1 MAEFKLGRIRF
12 VWKNEWVTSTTYYKD
27 DVVRFG
33 GKIYI
38 CVEGHESSPDFFTD
52 FDIVPPKWN
61 LVSDGQS
68 WKGTWTTSTS
78 YIIDDIVSYGA
89 RLYICTANHTSQ
101 ALAADGLEADIANWT
116 VFAEGLNWTGDWTVE
131 TSYKINDVVKYG
143 SSVYVANTAHTSQ
156 ALAADGLEAD
166 IANWDLFNQGIDYKY
181 EWVTGT
187 RYKVNDVIR
196 YGAGL
201 WVCTTAHTAS
211 AAFGTDSANWEKFVE
226 GFQFEGEW
234 DAYTP
239 YQEGDVVRYGGNTYI
254 AKTSNVEKKPAQEAV
269 DWEIFSQGIRFL
281 GEWGEDSSS
290 YEYRVGEL
298 VRQGGY
304 TYICIQDHSNQ
315 QPPNATYWNRL
326 NSGLDWRGEWLDDQE
341 YFLGDVVRYG
351 ANTYVCVGG
360 HISEGDDFS
369 TETKIEPGGGAQNSR
384 PDLDTSGTYW
394 NILAIGKEEDVLT
407 TTGDL
412 VYYTG
417 SAPARLPIGT
427 DGQVLTVGA
436 NNLPEWATLGSAEDV
451 YWVAEHGVD
460 SPSPIYGKTIDRP
473 FKTIRYACEQ
483 VEKGAKNPNAARLLE
498 LNRQFIQREIV
509 EWTDY
514 QITNNIAPFTT
525 SFAYQSAKCERDMG
539 FIVDA
544 LIWDITH
551 GGNAKSREAA
561 LSYVNDTAGSPYL
574 TQKDETKASINYGLT
589 VIEAVL
595 NQTAPSTNYQV
606 ANGDNS
612 TAIVE
617 QYTETGLQAET
628 VLSDCTALV
637 KIITDAIT
645 AGVADDIPAE
655 DWPTTLIR
663 VSTGRYYEVLPIIV
677 PRETCVMGDELR
689 ATNVNARTKYNQA
702 DQLTPASD
710 AKFSFEGIKRMEKVL
725 NDVVRGYTVE
735 KTTGNTLTQVS
746 EYPLAEAP
754 QETAVGKLARVIRRN
769 IDFGVNQKLEY
780 EHIAIDQFSDS
791 ADGYGRDLIR
801 ANQQFILDEMMA
813 YLADAD
819 DGYPDLKYSRTKCR
833 RDASFIIDSV
843 LYDLTYGGNWQSV
856 EAGKAYFDGASNN
869 LQINSTE
876 KTATLAAYAYLKSL
890 MQTVCRNITVSPVYS
905 ETTQVVN
912 PDAGNAGT
920 SNTIGSL
927 MDDVITVIRDG
938 FDNAPTI
945 TYPST
950 ANADSDLVAASTAM
964 TNASSQIQIDT
975 IDFISKY
982 FGNFNYDSAK
992 CRRDLDI
999 IISDLAFDVAL
1010 GTNFNAV
1017 YNGIAYTRP
1026 NAYIVKQN
1034 QLAATIGA
1042 INFARD
1048 TLEDELSDST
1058 AITRHLA
1065 AYNEVTDILENGS
1078 VGTADPGDGVV
1089 DALSFP
1095 APATLPSTNAED
1107 AKNQLVANRAY
1118 IQAEIVAW
1126 IDDQIAANA
1135 SNPVSPWYQF
1145 EYNSTKCSRDT
1156 GYIVDAMC
1164 FDILYGGTLATTRV
1178 AQSYFGDD
1186 GTAYPAEQTEQ
1197 TSLAYGRLSAV
1208 LDEIVREVNVT
1219 ESSGNGL
1226 TQDTSGTAA
1235 TSTEGNALI
1244 AKMAIITNALDAG
1257 NLDSLPAIVS
1267 PDLSALSVSA
1277 TLQTEKSAIDS
1288 AEAQTILDTIQYINT
1303 TFNTDFVYNQAKCMR
1318 DVNII
1323 IDSARYD
1330 MMLQTNFASIIAAY
1344 SYLRAPAAEVLG
1356 AQKDATIAA
1365 LEFARTKVIDSVNT
1379 NPGAI
1384 VSINN
1389 TWDFVTDVIFGGD
1402 ANGSNRQTDE
1412 NHNYS
1417 AIRHLELN
1425 KDFIVQEVHSHVT
1438 EHFKTSI
1445 TETVNVG
1452 GILNTSDT
1460 SWLKPYMPV
1469 KFVNKDDSTNSVTNA
1484 GLVED
1489 TTYYVKDI
1497 LSSTTFT
1504 LTDSVGGTLVTV
1516 QEALPV
1522 FDYDKVKCSRDTG
1535 YILDGVAYDVVLGT
1549 NYNSVYNGISY
1560 QRASG
1565 ATVTADQ
1572 LTQTIAGINHAKSKV
1587 GYINQ
1592 VRTSTTAQT
1601 RADAGFDEVIDV
1613 LQNGTVSVSVPGD
1626 GVADTLSF
1634 PAPTG
1639 ATANTQNAVAQLI
1652 ANRAF
1657 LQAEVT
1663 QYIADNFPALVYD
1676 SAKCE
1681 RDVGYIVDAL
1691 CYDIMYG
1698 GNSASVRAAQSYF
1711 VGAASQLGAGQQLA
1725 TVGAYDYLASAAGFV
1740 IVETTADVG
1749 TGFPLQVGVSQDTS
1763 GTAASAT
1770 EQTLA
1775 QDLIQITEDVINDG
1789 NLDGLPTVE
1798 YPDVSWAP
1806 QALQDAQVAIYANKT
1821 DIRRSVIRFL
1831 DDTYAQLFTME
1842 KAYDY
1847 NVALC
1852 SRDIKAYL
1860 DAIKWDIQYP
1870 QEFKREYR
1878 FAGTTDLTL
1887 YLPGCYKSKLA
1898 ARYYVNAVN
1907 GSQEEDFYYMRNN
1920 TGLRLQ
1926 TLDGL
1931 RGDLGPANAYG
1942 TSRPT
1947 AGAYASLDPGWGPAD
1962 KRAWISARSPYMQ
1975 NCSCFGYAC
1984 IGQKIDGALHDGG
1997 NDSMVSNDFTQLMG
2011 DGIGAWITNNGRAEL
2026 VSVFT
2031 YYSHVGYLA
2040 ENGGRIR
2047 ATNGNNSYGDF
2058 GSIAEGFDAEETPVT
2073 GAVDNVSQYNA
2084 VISNVVTDQDK
2095 ILVAEF
2101 SHAGNDYTKAQ
2112 IDFFGAGDNEE
2123 VVANEFRDD
2132 SIFEVKL
2139 LDLDDS
2145 SGEIGGDGF
2154 TVVQNTAQ
2162 GGTTTSISLA
2172 ATDGASSTAYP
2183 GMKVILSG
2191 GAGIGQYALIDTYD
2205 SGTKIATVVRESDG
2219 AAGWDHFVPGT
2230 AIVAPNS
2237 STTYEIEPALD
2248 IAAPPK
2254 SNGTITLPS
2263 SSTWVDVDYVETSA
2277 QYTGISG
2284 TSSANG
2290 LSATFDVT
2298 RTGSKYYVSINAGGS
2313 GYVRLETVTIAG
2325 TSLDGASP
2333 ANDLVI
2339 TVTSV
2344 DTNGAV
2350 TGLDISGVGQ
2360 KGKFLAISNTT
2371 TTAALSIDGETWTAE
2386 TLPTAGSGTWSS
2398 IASGLL
2404 DDGSSD
2410 YFVSS
2415 VVVVADGSN
2424 NVAYSADA
2432 DTWSSTTL
2440 PGGLNT
2446 GAETRVAFGNV
2457 ALNDNRY
2464 VVISSADQDVAYS
2477 QDAGATWTLNTNAL
2491 PGIGYDAIAF
2501 GQGIF
2506 VAVQSGSTNA
2516 VWSEDGILW
2525 NSISLPSAAASAT
2538 DIAFGNN
2545 HWVILGSTN
2554 GTMYSLDGKN
2564 WTNGSLALPLTATER
2579 KIAYGQGVFVITS
2592 DDTNE
2597 VQWSQDGI
2605 YWQAYT
2611 VTTITGGYNA
2621 CAFGNPNRT
2630 GKFVLLPNAAGT
2642 GGAYARLGAKAIAR
2656 VGVASEKI
2664 FEIRLQEPGSCYDP
2678 LNLPAVTVTDPAN
2691 IYDINVR
2698 VRVGSG
2704 VLANPTYN
2712 NRGSGYLEATADIN
2726 DNNSNGGADFI
2737 QFGSFIAVKR
2747 LTARPVPGSN
2757 VVFSGLST
2765 TYKLVNV
2772 VSFVGDE
2779 DGSYTAF
2786 LNVSPEVTV
2795 ADEITDEASVTCR
2808 IRYSQV
2814 RLTGHDFLDIGTGN
2828 FTKTNY
2834 PNTPLVDPDPADETK
2849 EFNGGRVF
2857 FTATDQDGNFRVGN
2871 LFSVE
2876 QATGVATL
2884 DAEAFN
2890 IAGLQELSLGEVT
2903 LGGNSAAVN
2912 EFSTDPFMTANSD
2925 NVVPTQRAVKAYIE
2939 AQIGGGGA
2947 SLNVNTVTAGDIFI
2961 GSNIITTASG
2971 SAINITGTMNF
2982 TGGITGYPLAIN
2994 YMLR

>member
-12 VWKNEWVTSTTYYKD
+12 VWKNEWATSTTYYKD
-27 DVVRFG
+27 DVVRYG

-38 CVEGHESSPDFFTD
+38 CVIGHEASADFFTD
-52 FDIVPPKWN
+52 FDIIPPKWN

-68 WKGTWTTSTS
+68 WQGAWTTGTS
-78 YIIDDIVSYGA
+78 YIVDDIVSYGA
-89 RLYICTANHTSQ
+89 RLYICNTAHTSQ

-116 VFAEGLNWTGDWTVE
+116 VFAEGLDWTGDWTVA
-131 TSYKINDVVKYG
+131 TRYKVNDVVKYG
-143 SSVYVANTAHTSQ
+143 GSVYVCNTAHTSQ
-156 ALAADGLEAD
+156 ADAADGLEAD
-166 IANWDLFNQGIDYKY
+166 VANWDLLNQGIDYKY
-181 EWVTGT
+181 EWVAAT

-196 YGAGL
+196 YGSGL
-201 WVCTTAHTAS
+201 WICTGEHTAS
-211 AAFGTDSANWEKFVE
+211 AAFATDSANWEKFVE
-226 GFQFEGEW
+226 GFQYEGEW

-254 AKTSNVEKKPAQEAV
+254 ALTSNVEKKPAQEAS
-269 DWEIFSQGIRFL
+269 DWRVFSQGIRFL
-281 GEWGEDSSS
+281 GDWGEDSTA
-290 YEYRVGEL
+290 YEYRTGEV
-298 VRQGGY
+298 VRQGAY
-304 TYICIQDHSNQ
+304 TYICIQDHTNQ
-315 QPPNATYWNRL
+315 QPPNATYWQRL
-326 NSGLDWRGEWLDDQE
+326 NSGLEWRGVWLDDQE
-341 YFLGDVVRYG
+341 YYLGDVVRYG
-351 ANTYVCVGG
+351 ANTYICVLG

-369 TETKIEPGGGAQNSR
+369 TETLTEPGGGAENSR

-394 NILAIGKEEDVLT
+394 NILSIGKEEDVLT

-417 SAPARLPIGT
+417 SGPARLPIGQN
-427 DGQVLTVGA
+427 GQVLTVGA
-436 NNLPEWATLGSAEDV
+436 NNLPEWATLGSANDV

-460 SPSPIYGKTIDRP
+460 SPAPIYGKTIDRP

-483 VEKGAKNPNAARLLE
+483 VEKGTKNPNAARLLE
-498 LNRQFIQREIV
+498 MNRQFIQREIV

-514 QITNNIAPFTT
+514 QITNDISPFT
-525 SFAYQSAKCERDMG
+525 SAFAYQSAKCERDMG
-539 FIVDA
+539 YIVDA

-551 GGNAKSREAA
+551 GGNYRTRKAA
-561 LSYVNDTAGSPYL
+561 LAYVNDTVGSPYL
-574 TQKDETKASINYGLT
+574 TQKDETKASIVYGLE

-606 ANGDNS
+606 TNGDNS
-612 TAIVE
+612 TAIVD
-617 QYTETGLQAET
+617 QYTETGLAAED
-628 VLSDCTALV
+628 VLANITSLV
-637 KIITDAIT
+637 GIITDAIT
-645 AGVADDIPAE
+645 AGVEDDIPAE
-655 DWPTTLIR
+655 DYPTSLIR
-663 VSTGRYYEVLPIIV
+663 VSTGKYYEVLPIIV

-702 DQLTPASD
+702 DNLTPVGD
-710 AKFSFEGIKRMEKVL
+710 TKFSFEGIKRMEKVL
-725 NDVVRGYTVE
+725 GDVVRGYTVDA
-735 KTTGNTLTQVS
+735 TTGNTQTQVS

-754 QETAVGKLARVIRRN
+754 QETSVGKLARVIRRN
-769 IDFGVNQKLEY
+769 IDYGVNAKIEW
-780 EHIAIDQFSDS
+780 EKIPVDEFSD
-791 ADGYGRDLIR
+791 ANYGYARNLIV
-801 ANQQFILDEMMA
+801 ANREFILDEMMGF
-813 YLADAD
+813 LADTD

-833 RDASFIIDSV
+833 RDASYLIDAV
-843 LYDLTYGGNWQSV
+843 LYDLTYSGNWMSV

-890 MQTVCRNITVSPVYS
+890 LQTVARNITV
-905 ETTQVVN
+905 N
-912 PDAGNAGT
+912 PTYQTDTVQLDGTAGSIGA

-938 FDNAPTI
+938 YDNAPVI
-945 TYPST
+945 TYPT
-950 ANADSDLVAASTAM
+950 TTGANTDLVAASTAL
-964 TNASSQIQIDT
+964 TNASSTIQT
-975 IDFISKY
+975 SVIDFISKH
-982 FGNFNYDSAK
+982 FGNFTYNSSK
-992 CRRDLDI
+992 CRRDLDY
-999 IISDLAFDVAL
+999 IISDTAYDVAL
-1010 GTNFNAV
+1010 GTNYNAV
-1017 YNGIAYTRP
+1017 NAGLSYTRANAYTVL
-1026 NAYIVKQN
+1026 NG
-1034 QLAATIGA
+1034 QLTETIGA
-1042 INFARD
+1042 LNYARD
-1048 TLEDELSDST
+1048 LIEDELSDST

-1065 AYNEVTDILENGS
+1065 AWNEVTDILENGS
-1078 VGTADPGDGVV
+1078 GNADS
-1089 DALSFP
+1089 LSFP
-1095 APATLPSTNAED
+1095 APSTLPSTNATD
-1107 AKNQLVANRAY
+1107 AKDQLIANKAY

-1135 SNPVSPWYQF
+1135 SNPPSPWYNF
-1145 EYNSTKCSRDT
+1145 TYDSDKCSRDT

-1164 FDILYGGTLATTRV
+1164 FDIQYGGTLATTRV
-1178 AQSYFGDD
+1178 AQSYFVD
-1186 GTAYPAEQTEQ
+1186 GNTQIYGQSEQTA
-1197 TSLAYGRLSAV
+1197 LAYDRLATV
-1208 LDEIVREVNVT
+1208 LDEIVREQNVT

-1235 TSTEGNALI
+1235 TSTEGNALL
-1244 AKMAIITNALDAG
+1244 AKMQIIEDVITAG
-1257 NLDSLPAIVS
+1257 NLDDLPAIVY
-1267 PDLSALSVSA
+1267 PDLAALNVSA
-1277 TLQTEKSAIDS
+1277 TLQSEKAAIDS
-1288 AEAQTILDTIQYINT
+1288 AEAQVILDTIQYINT
-1303 TFNTDFVYNQAKCMR
+1303 TFNTEFNYDQTKCMR
-1318 DVNII
+1318 DINLIV
-1323 IDSARYD
+1323 DACRYD
-1330 MMLQTNFASIIAAY
+1330 FVLDTNFASMIAAH
-1344 SYLRAPAAEVLG
+1344 SYLRLPAAEVLG

-1365 LEFARTKVIDSVNT
+1365 LEYARPLAIDAVAT

-1384 VSINN
+1384 AGINK
-1389 TWDFVTDVIFGGD
+1389 TWDFVTDMIFGGD
-1402 ANGSNRQTDE
+1402 GNGANIQTDE

-1438 EHFKTSI
+1438 EHFKGSI
-1445 TETVNVG
+1445 TETVQTG
-1452 GILNTSDT
+1452 GVLTTSDT
-1460 SWLKPYMPV
+1460 SWMSPWMPV
-1469 KFVNKDDSTNSVTNA
+1469 KFVNIDDSTDSVTNA
-1484 GLVED
+1484 GLQED
-1489 TTYYVKDI
+1489 VTYYVKDI
-1497 LSSTTFT
+1497 ESSTTFT
-1504 LTDSVGGTLVTV
+1504 LADSVGGTLTV
-1516 QEALPV
+1516 VQDSLAE
-1522 FDYDKVKCSRDTG
+1522 FDYDKAKCTRDTG
-1535 YILDGVAYDVVLGT
+1535 YILDGVAYDVALGT
-1549 NYNSVYNGISY
+1549 NYNSVYNGIAY

-1572 LTQTIAGINHAKSKV
+1572 LAQTIAGINHAKSKV
-1587 GYINQ
+1587 GFINA

-1601 RADAGFDEVIDV
+1601 RADAGFDEVIDI
-1613 LQNGTVSVSVPGD
+1613 LQNGTVSESEPGD
-1626 GVADTLSF
+1626 SVADSLSF

-1639 ATANTQNAVAQLI
+1639 ASANTQNAVAQLI

-1663 QYIADNFPALVYD
+1663 QYIADNYGALVYD
-1676 SAKCE
+1676 SDKCE
-1681 RDVGYIVDAL
+1681 RDVGYLIDAL

-1698 GNSASVRAAQSYF
+1698 GNSASVRAAQAYF

-1725 TVGAYDYLASAAGFV
+1725 TIAAYNYLASAAGFV
-1740 IVETTADVG
+1740 VVETTSDVG

-1770 EQTLA
+1770 EATLVA
-1775 QDLIQITEDVINDG
+1775 DLLQITEDVITDG
-1789 NLDGLPTVE
+1789 DLDGLPTIE
-1798 YPDVSWAP
+1798 YPDVSWAA
-1806 QALQDAQVAIYANKT
+1806 QALQDAQVAIYANKK
-1821 DIRRSVIRFL
+1821 DIQRSVIRYL
-1831 DDTYAQLFTME
+1831 DNTYGKLFTVE

-1847 NVALC
+1847 NMALC
-1852 SRDIKAYL
+1852 TRDINAYI
-1860 DAIKWDIQYP
+1860 DAIKADMMWP
-1870 QEFKREYR
+1870 QEFKREYN
-1878 FAGTTDLTL
+1878 FGGTNDLTIH
-1887 YLPGCYKSKLA
+1887 LPGCYKTRLA
-1898 ARYYVNAVN
+1898 ARYYVNAVI

-1931 RGDLGPANAYG
+1931 RGDLGAPNAYG

-1947 AGAYASLDPGWGPAD
+1947 AGAYASLDPGWGSAHE
-1962 KRAWISARSPYMQ
+1962 AVWINSRSPYMQ

-2031 YYSHVGYLA
+2031 YYSHIGYLA

-2058 GSIAEGFDAEETPVT
+2058 GSVAEGVDPDETPVL
-2073 GAVDNVSQYNA
+2073 GAVDNISQYNA
-2084 VISNVVTDQDK
+2084 VISSVVTNQDQL
-2095 ILVAEF
+2095 LVAEF

-2123 VVANEFRDD
+2123 IYADEFRDD
-2132 SIFEVKL
+2132 GIFEVKL

-2145 SGEIGGDGF
+2145 SGEIGGDGY

-2162 GGTTTSISLA
+2162 DGSTTSISLA
-2172 ATDGASSTAYP
+2172 ATDGASSTAYI
-2183 GMKVILSG
+2183 GMKVLVTG

-2205 SGTKIATVVRESDG
+2205 SGTKIAEVVRESDG
-2219 AAGWDHFVPGT
+2219 QAGWDHFVPGT
-2230 AIVAPNS
+2230 TIVAPNS
-2237 STTYEIEPALD
+2237 SSTYEIEPAID

-2254 SNGTITLPS
+2254 SNGTITLS
-2263 SSTWVDVDYVETSA
+2263 SSQTWVDVKYIETSE
-2277 QYTGISG
+2277 QFTGVSG
-2284 TSSANG
+2284 TPSGNG
-2290 LSATFDVT
+2290 LGTTFDVT
-2298 RTGSKYYVSINAGGS
+2298 RTGSKYYVSINAAGTGHL
-2313 GYVRLETVTIAG
+2313 RLETITIDGSNLGGA
-2325 TSLDGASP
+2325 TSI
-2333 ANDLVI
+2333 NDLVI
-2339 TVTSV
+2339 TITSV
-2344 DTNGAV
+2344 DVNGGV
-2350 TGLDISGVGQ
+2350 TGIDFNGVGQ
-2360 KGKFLAISNTT
+2360 KGKFLAISDTT
-2371 TTAALSIDGETWTAE
+2371 TVAATSIDGETWSAE

-2410 YFVSS
+2410 YFASS
-2415 VVVVADGSN
+2415 VVVVADGSS

-2464 VVISSADQDVAYS
+2464 VVISSADRDVAYS
-2477 QDAGATWTLNTNAL
+2477 VDAGATWSLTTDAL
-2491 PGIGYDAIAF
+2491 PGIGYDSITF
-2501 GQGIF
+2501 GKGLF
-2506 VAVQSGSTNA
+2506 VAVQSNSTNA
-2516 VWSEDGILW
+2516 AWSEDGITW
-2525 NSISLPSAAASAT
+2525 TGVTLPSTAAT
-2538 DIAFGNN
+2538 VNDIAFGNN
-2545 HWVILGSTN
+2545 RFVTLGSTN

-2605 YWQAYT
+2605 YWQSYT
-2611 VTTITGGYNA
+2611 ITTITGGYNA
-2621 CAFGNPNRT
+2621 CAFGNPNRV
-2630 GKFVLLPNAAGT
+2630 GKFVLLPNNAGT
-2642 GGAYARLGAKAIAR
+2642 GGAYARIGAKAIAR

-2664 FEIRLQEPGSCYDP
+2664 FEIRLQEPGSCYDDTS
-2678 LNLPAVTVTDPAN
+2678 LPTVTVTDPGN

-2698 VRVGSG
+2698 VRIGKG
-2704 VLANPTYN
+2704 VLANPTYI
-2712 NRGSGYLEATADIN
+2712 NRGTGYLEATADVN
-2726 DNNSNGGADFI
+2726 AENSNGGADFI
-2737 QFGSFIAVKR
+2737 QYGSFIAVKR

-2757 VVFSGLST
+2757 VVFDGLDT
-2765 TYKLVNV
+2765 TYKLVNII
-2772 VSFVGDE
+2772 SFVGEE

-2795 ADEITDEASVTCR
+2795 ADEIADNATVTCR

-2834 PNTPLVDPDPADETK
+2834 PNAPLVDPDPDDETL
-2849 EFNGGRVF
+2849 ESNGGRVF

-2971 SAINITGTMNF
+2971 QPINISGTLNF